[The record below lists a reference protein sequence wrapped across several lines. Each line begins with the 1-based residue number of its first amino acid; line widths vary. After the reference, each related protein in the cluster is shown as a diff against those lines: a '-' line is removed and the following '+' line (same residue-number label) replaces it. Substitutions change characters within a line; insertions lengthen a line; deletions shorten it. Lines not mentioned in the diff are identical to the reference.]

1 MPVYEY
7 YCPENDR
14 HVEVIH
20 GMKESLST
28 WGELCAMANIDP
40 GATPIDSPVERLLF
54 PVGVNTPQSDSS
66 LKNMGFTKLVKRD
79 TGVYENVTRTGNES
93 RYMNAGDASTLPN
106 LKGKIT
112 D

>member
-28 WGELCAMANIDP
+28 WGELCSMARIEP
-40 GATPIDSPVERLLF
+40 GATPADSPVERLLF
-54 PVGVNTPQSDSS
+54 PVGVNTPQGDSS

-106 LKGKIT
+106 IKGKIT